1 MLRDSVQHDGDALR
15 TSLDPS
21 AIAALGSVAP
31 ALLTGDPP
39 SGHAVSQARLF
50 DALLRYF
57 DGLAMDA
64 PVLVVIEDLHWSDPG
79 TRDAITFLVP
89 NLVSRRVAFVL
100 TYRTDE
106 LDRRHPLLPWLS
118 ELDRTGRFERI
129 ELQRFD
135 RDETTSLIA
144 AITGTEPSAAQADRI
159 QRRADGNAFFVEEL
173 LMAGGGGLAVGG
185 LPTTVRATLTGRV
198 AAAPDDVQ
206 HVLRIA
212 SVGGRYVDDELLGR
226 VADLDR
232 ESLHAALRAAVDLH
246 LLVPEAAERGGFAFR
261 HALVQ
266 EAVYDDLLPGER
278 RSLHRAFAEEL
289 AAQPALAG
297 AAGAARWAEL
307 AHHWRLAHDDVR
319 AAEASLR
326 AGEEPPRRCPTWRPI
341 TTTTA
346 CSIRTAFRI
355 RSIAWA

>member
-1 MLRDSVQHDGDALR
+1 
-15 TSLDPS
+15 
-21 AIAALGSVAP
+21 
-31 ALLTGDPP
+31 
-39 SGHAVSQARLF
+39 LF

-57 DGLAMDA
+57 DGLATDA

-173 LMAGGGGLAVGG
+173 SGMEGLSSATTLPVDLADLLLVRLDRLDEPSRRVVG
-185 LPTTVRATLTGRV
+185 A
-198 AAAPDDVQ
+198 
-206 HVLRIA
+206 A
-212 SVGGRYVDDELLGR
+212 SVAGRRVSHELLTR
-226 VADLDR
+226 VLAASGSDAQDLD
-232 ESLHAALRAAVDLH
+232 LGLRQAVDALI
-246 LLVPEAAERGGFAFR
+246 LEPRLAGNQPGYAFR
-261 HALVQ
+261 HALLS
-266 EAVYDDLLPGER
+266 EAVY
-278 RSLHRAFAEEL
+278 EE
-289 AAQPALAG
+289 
-297 AAGAARWAEL
+297 
-307 AHHWRLAHDDVR
+307 
-319 AAEASLR
+319 S
-326 AGEEPPRRCPTWRPI
+326 
-341 TTTTA
+341 
-346 CSIRTAFRI
+346 
-355 RSIAWA
+355 

>member
-1 MLRDSVQHDGDALR
+1 MTRSFFDEFGLKAVERAAVRGLGRVRFAPNIEAQFEADTRKGRIRYLIACGLIGLLLYDLFLLIDYQLIRDIFPIAAMLRDSVQHDGDALR

-57 DGLAMDA
+57 DGLATDA

-198 AAAPDDVQ
+198 AAGSRMRSMVIWCVACSKSTTKAP
-206 HVLRIA
+206 
-212 SVGGRYVDDELLGR
+212 
-226 VADLDR
+226 
-232 ESLHAALRAAVDLH
+232 
-246 LLVPEAAERGGFAFR
+246 
-261 HALVQ
+261 
-266 EAVYDDLLPGER
+266 
-278 RSLHRAFAEEL
+278 
-289 AAQPALAG
+289 
-297 AAGAARWAEL
+297 GAAR
-307 AHHWRLAHDDVR
+307 R
-319 AAEASLR
+319 
-326 AGEEPPRRCPTWRPI
+326 
-341 TTTTA
+341 
-346 CSIRTAFRI
+346 SIRWSI
-355 RSIAWA
+355 RPWDAPSGDERQVS